1 MTDHTHDVDWNK
13 DFTVET
19 LPDSQVKITGELPF
33 SELANERSAA
43 IKKLGQNV
51 KIDGFREGKVPEAM
65 LVERIGEMAILT
77 EMAERALAHAY
88 PHIVKAHDLQVLGY
102 PQIQITKLAPDNP
115 LGFTAT
121 VAVVPE
127 ITLPDY
133 QSLATEQNKD
143 KASAEVTDKDLEEQT
158 EQIMRQR
165 LAYER
170 LQEKAAANSEEKSV
184 DVGDATEL
192 PTPES
197 EAAKADA
204 AEEEAFDPATAPL
217 PELTDEYVKGLG
229 QPGQFETVEDFKT
242 KLREHLTI
250 EKEREVTAAHRAKIT
265 DAIIDS
271 TTLALPEVLIDGE
284 QKQMWA
290 QMEEDIKRANMSM
303 DEYLGHIKK
312 TEAEL
317 KAEWRPAA
325 EKRAKLQ
332 LVLNEIAQKEDIKP
346 DPQQL
351 EEQVKQLMEQYKD
364 ADEMR
369 VKVYVASVMTNEAV
383 MKYLESL

>member
-1 MTDHTHDVDWNK
+1 MSEHTHNVDWKK

-19 LPDSQVKITGELPF
+19 LEKSQVKISGELPF
-33 SELANERSAA
+33 TELAAYRSAA
-43 IKKLGQNV
+43 IKHLGKNV

-65 LVERIGEMAILT
+65 LVEKIGEMAILT

-88 PHIVKAHDLQVLGY
+88 PHIVEAHELQVLGY
-102 PQIQITKLAPDNP
+102 PQIQITKIAQDNP
-115 LGFTAT
+115 LGFSAT

-133 QSLATEQNKD
+133 KAIATEQNKD
-143 KASAEVTDKDLEEQT
+143 KASATVTDADVDEQI

-165 LAYER
+165 MAYER
-170 LQEKAAANSEEKSV
+170 LQQKAAQNAEPKEQSV
-184 DVGDATEL
+184 TDATEL

-197 EAAKADA
+197 EAKK
-204 AEEEAFDPATAPL
+204 AEEEFDPATAPL

-229 QPGQFETVEDFKT
+229 QPGQFETVDDFKA
-242 KLREHLTI
+242 KLREHLEI
-250 EKEREVTAAHRAKIT
+250 EKQREVGAAHRAKVT

-271 TTLALPEVLIDGE
+271 AQLELPEVLIDGE
-284 QKQMWA
+284 LKQMWA

-303 DEYLGHIKK
+303 DEYLAHIKK
-312 TEAEL
+312 TEADL
-317 KAEWRPAA
+317 SNEWRPAA

-332 LVLNEIAQKEDIKP
+332 LVLNEIAQMEDIKP
-346 DPQQL
+346 DQTQL

-369 VKVYVASVMTNEAV
+369 VKVYVASVMTNEEV
-383 MKYLESL
+383 MKMLENL